1 MATWVQTSQL
11 SKILD
16 AIKTALA
23 KKLEASGIKNNLTT
37 EDSGYVLDARAGKTL
52 GDRATA
58 LETKISSLFFETDSA
73 GRWGYKSSKN
83 GAVTPFEATGG
94 ASTIQ
99 TANLTGNRALVSNS
113 DGKVAVAETTATE
126 MGYLHGVTSGVQ
138 GQINSLNSNLANQSS
153 SISSLKNDVSS
164 VSSATDKIN
173 LYVGSDGKLHWVNKA
188 GADSALNFSNY
199 SEGYSAGVA
208 AAKAG
213 AKIAYYPHYST
224 NATMGGVNNN
234 TWTCNY
240 CGATLGGQGQS
251 SGVLTW
257 GSCQTRG
264 SYISW
269 SV

>member
-1 MATWVQTSQL
+1 MTSVIF
-11 SKILD
+11 IL
-16 AIKTALA
+16 
-23 KKLEASGIKNNLTT
+23 
-37 EDSGYVLDARAGKTL
+37 
-52 GDRATA
+52 
-58 LETKISSLFFETDSA
+58 F
-73 GRWGYKSSKN
+73 
-83 GAVTPFEATGG
+83 PF
-94 ASTIQ
+94 
-99 TANLTGNRALVSNS
+99 L
-113 DGKVAVAETTATE
+113 KC
-126 MGYLHGVTSGVQ
+126 
-138 GQINSLNSNLANQSS
+138 SLNSNLANQSS